1 MFKKINLILVG
12 IGLALT
18 LKFNIGF
25 VFLLG
30 VLLFYLHNQHYVNQT
45 IQNNSPSAL

>member
-25 VFLLG
+25 VFLISVFDLLLI
-30 VLLFYLHNQHYVNQT
+30 VLIKLIHYIVQ
-45 IQNNSPSAL
+45 ILL